1 MKRSRMQILHTL
13 KTVLWS
19 FIGIG
24 GGRKQG
30 EDFQTNP
37 LVLIAIGLTLLLIF
51 VGILVIIAKAMVAAN

>member
-1 MKRSRMQILHTL
+1 MQTLHTL

>member
-30 EDFQTNP
+30 DDFQTNP

>member
-1 MKRSRMQILHTL
+1 MQILHTL
-13 KTVLWS
+13 KAVLWS

-30 EDFQTNP
+30 DDFKTNP

>member
-1 MKRSRMQILHTL
+1 MKRSRMQILYTL

-30 EDFQTNP
+30 ADFKTNP
-37 LVLIAIGLTLLLIF
+37 LVLIAIGFTFLLIF
-51 VGILVIIAKAMVAAN
+51 VGILVIIAKAMVIAN

>member
-1 MKRSRMQILHTL
+1 MQILYTL

-30 EDFQTNP
+30 DDFQTNP
-37 LVLIAIGLTLLLIF
+37 VVLTAIGFTLLLIF
-51 VGILVIIAKAMVAAN
+51 VGILVIIAKAMVIAN

>member
-1 MKRSRMQILHTL
+1 MLHRP

-30 EDFQTNP
+30 DDFKTNP
-37 LVLIAIGLTLLLIF
+37 LVLIAIAFSFLLIF
-51 VGILVIIAKAMVAAN
+51 VGILVIIAKAMVIAN

>member
-1 MKRSRMQILHTL
+1 MQILHTL

-51 VGILVIIAKAMVAAN
+51 VGILVVIAIAMVAAN

>member
-1 MKRSRMQILHTL
+1 MQILHTL

-30 EDFQTNP
+30 DDFKTKP

>member
-1 MKRSRMQILHTL
+1 MKRSRIQILHTL

>member
-1 MKRSRMQILHTL
+1 MKRSRMQILYTL

-37 LVLIAIGLTLLLIF
+37 LVLIEIGLTLLLIF
-51 VGILVIIAKAMVAAN
+51 VGILVIIAKAMVIAN

>member
-1 MKRSRMQILHTL
+1 MQILHTL

-30 EDFQTNP
+30 DDFQTNP

>member
-1 MKRSRMQILHTL
+1 MKRSRMQILHML

-30 EDFQTNP
+30 DDFQTNSV
-37 LVLIAIGLTLLLIF
+37 VLIAIGLTLLLIF

>member
-1 MKRSRMQILHTL
+1 MKRICLKILHAL

-30 EDFQTNP
+30 KDFQSSP
-37 LVLIAIGLTLLLIF
+37 LIFIAIGFILLIIF
-51 VGILVIIAKAMVAAN
+51 VGTLVVIANAMVKAS

>member
-1 MKRSRMQILHTL
+1 MQILHTL

-30 EDFQTNP
+30 DDFKTNP
-37 LVLIAIGLTLLLIF
+37 LVLIAIGLTLRLIF